1 MKMELLLIYS
11 FLIAGLGYSLYQ
23 DRQKTIKACM
33 IGGKMLLKMVPG
45 LLFIVGLV
53 GLLLG
58 FVPPEWIEHNLGQE
72 AGFGGTLLAAAVGAI
87 TFIPSL
93 VSLPLAGSLLR
104 SGASV
109 MTIAAFITTL
119 TMVGTVTAPLEIKEM
134 GKRFTLLRNGF
145 SLIFALL
152 IGLIMGVVLP

>member
-1 MKMELLLIYS
+1 MEVEFVLIYS
-11 FLIAGLGYSLYQ
+11 FFIAGLGYSIYK
-23 DRQKTIKACM
+23 DRQKTRKACI
-33 IGGKMLLKMVPG
+33 IGGKMLLKMIPG

-58 FVPPEWIEHNLGQE
+58 FVPPEMIEHYLGKD

-104 SGASV
+104 CRQ
-109 MTIAAFITTL
+109 TL
-119 TMVGTVTAPLEIKEM
+119 YWYKYGNSPVRAISDIEIFPP
-134 GKRFTLLRNGF
+134 GYNILYI
-145 SLIFALL
+145 SS
-152 IGLIMGVVLP
+152 